1 MRRAIFLLPL
11 LVLAALVLY
20 FALGMGRDPSR
31 IPSVLIGKPAPAFAL
46 PAIEGR
52 EAGLSSEAFKAEV
65 TLLNVFASWCISC
78 RIEHPELLKIAAS
91 GEARLVGLNWKD
103 KPGDGAR
110 WLSALGDPYAAIG
123 DDADGRVALDYGVS
137 GAPETFVIDR
147 KGIVR
152 HKIIGP
158 ITPEI
163 WEEELA
169 PLIRELKNESP

>member
-1 MRRAIFLLPL
+1 MRRLAFLLPL
-11 LVLAALVLY
+11 VLLAGLLLY
-20 FALGMGRDPSR
+20 FKLGMTRDPSI
-31 IPSVLIGKPAPAFAL
+31 IPSALIGKPAPAFSL

-52 EAGLSSEAFKAEV
+52 EGGLSSGAFIGQV

-78 RIEHPELLKIAAS
+78 RIEHPELLKIATS

-110 WLSALGDPYAAIG
+110 WLAELGDPYAAIG
-123 DDADGRVALDYGVS
+123 DDATGRVAIDYGVS

-147 KGIVR
+147 KGIIR

-158 ITPEI
+158 ITPEV
-163 WEEELA
+163 WESELR
-169 PLIRELKNESP
+169 PLLRELNDEAS